1 MRKGDRIMRE
11 AKDII
16 RSITPIGRLVALSE
30 AADRNGWEIIDVQAN
45 ETDAVVLFDRG
56 NSPFGSDHRFGT
68 SEFHFAAGYF
78 GQGHYDMTRDEAQ
91 LDYKARCDKEFV

>member
-1 MRKGDRIMRE
+1 MRE

-30 AADRNGWEIIDVQAN
+30 AADRNGWQTIDVQAN

-56 NSPFGSDHRFGT
+56 DSPFGSDHRFGT

-91 LDYKARCDKEFV
+91 LDYKARCDREFV

>member
-1 MRKGDRIMRE
+1 MKE

-30 AADRNGWEIIDVQAN
+30 AANHNGWEIIDFKSN

-56 NSPFGSDHRFGT
+56 DSPFGSGRRFGT
-68 SEFHFAAGYF
+68 SEFHFAAGHF
-78 GQGHYDMTRDEAQ
+78 GQGHYDMTRNEAQ
-91 LDYKARCDKEFV
+91 RDYRARCGREFL